1 MIATIAISV
10 CAILAFK
17 VREVAPAR
25 GRGARVRE
33 CALPPLFPRAHTRAH
48 KMPRLH
54 AWGALRVRSRAR
66 LHDAHVDTHKYPQA

>member
-1 MIATIAISV
+1 VIATIAISV

-48 KMPRLH
+48 ARTRAHIKCHASMP
-54 AWGALRVRSRAR
+54 GALCAYVHEPGCMMRM
-66 LHDAHVDTHKYPQA
+66 